1 MSSSED
7 PREKLSDAPRHRQ
20 TYRDLYDGREP
31 FFPNFLLKEWIIGAM
46 FIVGFLI
53 WVLLNKVGLGSIANP
68 NDSSYIPVPD
78 WYFLFLYQALKYY
91 PGNGEVFGAFLVPVI
106 VTLLLI
112 FLPWIDWSKNRRPF
126 KRPLA
131 TASMVLVII
140 MMSWLTAEAWAQ
152 HQAEVGGSAAGG
164 SSSSSS
170 SGLPFAVQHPTST
183 ALMATSM
190 PGYQLFENTC
200 AGCHGQNLEGSVGP
214 ELRGIGNV
222 ASSSQLL
229 PVITKGFP
237 PNMPPGGGLT
247 NKSQLQQIA
256 DWLSQQK
263 QK

>member
-1 MSSSED
+1 MSSED
-7 PREKLSDAPRHRQ
+7 PREKIPDAPRHRRV
-20 TYRDLYDGREP
+20 YRELYDGREP
-31 FFPNFLLKEWIIGAM
+31 FFPNFLLKEWVIGAM

-53 WVLLNKVGLGSIANP
+53 WVLLNHVGLGDKANP

-78 WYFLFLYQALKYY
+78 WYFLFLYQALKYF
-91 PGNGEVFGAFLVPVI
+91 PGSAILFGALYIPLI
-106 VTLLLI
+106 VTLMLV
-112 FLPWIDWSKNRRPF
+112 FLPWIDWNKSRRPF

-131 TASMVLVII
+131 TGSMVLVII

-152 HQAEVGGSAAGG
+152 HQAEMAPAG
-164 SSSSSS
+164 SS
-170 SGLPFAVQHPTST
+170 SGLPFTVQHPTSK
-183 ALMATSM
+183 ALMATSL

-200 AGCHGQNLEGSVGP
+200 AGCHGQNLEGVVGP

-222 ASSSQLL
+222 ASSAQLL
-229 PVITKGFP
+229 PVITKGFS

-247 NKSQLQQIA
+247 NTSQLQQIA

>member
-1 MSSSED
+1 MSSED
-7 PREKLSDAPRHRQ
+7 PREKIKGTPRHFR
-20 TYRDLYDGREP
+20 THRELHDGREP
-31 FFPNFLLKEWIIGAM
+31 FFPNFLLKEWIVGAM

-53 WVLLNKVGLGSIANP
+53 WVLLNHVGLSAQANP

-91 PGNGEVFGAFLVPVI
+91 PGSGIVFGAFLVPVI
-106 VTLLLI
+106 ITLLLI
-112 FLPWIDWSKNRRPF
+112 FLPWIDWSKSRRPF

-131 TASMVLVII
+131 TGSMVIAIV

-152 HQAEVGGSAAGG
+152 HQEEMSASSGG
-164 SSSSSS
+164 SSS
-170 SGLPFAVQHPTST
+170 SGLPFQVQHPTST
-183 ALMATSM
+183 ALMSTSM
-190 PGYQLFENTC
+190 PGYKLFENTC
-200 AGCHGQNLEGSVGP
+200 GACHGSNLEGAFGP

-229 PVITKGFP
+229 PVIQKGFP

-247 NKSQLQQIA
+247 NTSQLQQIA
-256 DWLSQQK
+256 DWLAAQK